1 MTAQVRRPHFETMI
15 FRALPVA
22 ALCLGAATAQPQL
35 IESQTLPELPCSI
48 DTSAAAATQMDSVIA
63 EMGGPD
69 NNGWMTLFDGKSSR
83 GWWNNCRTS
92 HSNNNAQGG
101 IFRVDTVR
109 KAFYTMQ
116 RGTSI
121 GGLLTTK
128 KKFAH
133 YEIVFDWWP
142 QYGNDGGIFNR
153 TTLNGRA
160 NQTVLD
166 YMTSSAIYGVWSE
179 NGFPSR
185 ELGGGSGTRNYRP
198 WAYNGAATPFTVGA
212 NGATTPNSG
221 GDTIVTIP
229 GSGGNGGAASNW
241 TTQTNLSNN
250 PEAAGIG
257 CAETG
262 CVQADL
268 RRIWN
273 KHGWNQGRIVYFGGL
288 STTQPASRAT
298 PGDKVRMYTYTRIV
312 YPKTNADGPYV
323 APIPGVSDT
332 AKWVP
337 VLRDSIVLT
346 ASEALANPAS
356 WIGIQ
361 IHNGNRFV
369 NLNQGGRG
377 TWYRNIKI
385 RLLDSLGMP
394 TQITAISPDRNKPA
408 RYDMSVRSGILTGS
422 MPLDHVITVR
432 DLKGRVLHR
441 QVGDA
446 GSNLQY
452 ALPAYSG
459 VMLVQIM
466 TTRGTQTL
474 RATGVAR

>member
-1 MTAQVRRPHFETMI
+1 MQNIKATLKSPLTK
-15 FRALPVA
+15 ALLAVT
-22 ALCLGAATAQPQL
+22 LLVGAASAQPAL
-35 IESQTLPELPCSI
+35 IEGQTLPQLPCAV
-48 DTSAAAATQMDSVIA
+48 DTSAAEALQMDSVIA

-69 NNGWMTLFDGKSSR
+69 ANGWMTIFDGKSSR

-92 HSNNNAQGG
+92 HSNNDAQGG

-133 YEIVFDWWP
+133 YEIIFEFWP
-142 QYGNDGGIFNR
+142 QYGNDGGVFNR
-153 TTLNGRA
+153 TTLTGRA

-166 YMTSSAIYGVWSE
+166 YMTASAIFGVWSE

-198 WAYNGAATPFTVGA
+198 WAYNGAATPFTTGA

-241 TTQTNLSNN
+241 TTQTNATNN
-250 PEAAGIG
+250 PEAANIG
-257 CAETG
+257 CAATG

-268 RRIWN
+268 RRLWN

-298 PGDKVRMYTYTRIV
+298 PGDKIRMYTYTRIY
-312 YPKTNADGPYV
+312 YPKTNADGPYS

-332 AKWVP
+332 ARWVP

-346 ASEALANPAS
+346 ATEAAANPAS
-356 WIGIQ
+356 WIGFQ

-369 NLNQGGRG
+369 NLTQGGRG

-385 RLLDSLGMP
+385 RLLDSLGVP
-394 TQITAISPDRNKPA
+394 THITSISPDRANKV
-408 RYDMSVRSGILTGS
+408 RFDMNIVSGVLSGS
-422 MPLDHVITVR
+422 MELDHVVFVR
-432 DLKGRVLHR
+432 DVQGRVLQHH
-441 QVGDA
+441 VGDA
-446 GSNLQY
+446 GRNLRY
-452 ALPAYSG
+452 ELPQHKG
-459 VMLVQIM
+459 VMLVQVM
-466 TTRGTQTL
+466 TSRGSQTFRVNGL
-474 RATGVAR
+474 AR